1 MLFRHYELVI
11 QKSKHSNL
19 GIMLLSQGQ
28 WEIRRMGRLPTAEMI
43 LIVYCVIRE
52 FTHEVMKEIVPIN
65 KNTWTFY
72 IMYVGMI
79 CGKALKRNRR
89 DPDEK
94 YLSPLGWN
102 CKRKYHR
109 SLRFRN
115 GRVQWALTAFQV
127 DQTTGKFEA
136 LNNQFLPL
144 NKWYAELINPLIV
157 QRMRRGGTLLT
168 DCWNIKT
175 NLL

>member
-1 MLFRHYELVI
+1 M
-11 QKSKHSNL
+11 
-19 GIMLLSQGQ
+19 
-28 WEIRRMGRLPTAEMI
+28 PTAEMI

-65 KNTWTFY
+65 KNTWTYY

-79 CGKALKRNRR
+79 CGEALKRNRR

-94 YLSPLGWN
+94 YLCPSGMKLQEEIPQ
-102 CKRKYHR
+102 K
-109 SLRFRN
+109 LRFRN

-136 LNNQFLPL
+136 LDIQFLPL
-144 NKWYAELINPLIV
+144 NK
-157 QRMRRGGTLLT
+157 
-168 DCWNIKT
+168 
-175 NLL
+175 